1 MTASQTQEEA
11 NEYFNI
17 SIDVIFHS
25 LDKLE
30 ERIKQLEEKECG

>member
-1 MTASQTQEEA
+1 MPKPQTEEEW
-11 NEYFNI
+11 NKYFNI

-30 ERIKQLEEKECG
+30 ERIKQLESEDK